1 MCIRD
6 SHYHGPPN
14 ALFEFG
20 SANGSPV
27 VGFAA
32 DGFPIFG
39 SEFYDPDLDT
49 VRAATSSYQLK
60 AGTRPSGAGE
70 PGGVYDG
77 TFRDDYE
84 YVAGIGDLDEC
95 NGMTLD
101 GVYGYYITATYPYII
116 GCFKG
121 VPHSSFEK

>member
-1 MCIRD
+1 
-6 SHYHGPPN
+6 
-14 ALFEFG
+14 
-20 SANGSPV
+20 

-70 PGGVYDG
+70 PGGV
-77 TFRDDYE
+77 
-84 YVAGIGDLDEC
+84 
-95 NGMTLD
+95 
-101 GVYGYYITATYPYII
+101 ATYPYII